1 MDLRRRPL
9 LRCFA
14 LYGEIPWLFATATLG
29 IVLVNLAQPAVQW
42 LIGEA
47 LREVETGKAVV
58 RLADGT
64 LDLSRAW
71 WWAGVLAAAGVTRG
85 VAQYLSTVLGMVLGQ
100 ALLFR
105 MRSRLFAQVQALDLA
120 WHRRHG
126 AGEVIARTTRDSDMV
141 RDALNGGWRT
151 LLELGAMVV
160 GTLALL
166 TWYHPLLAVVPALLI
181 AVACV
186 LVTRNAR
193 RMTALNRRTDHAYD
207 GMMQDLTEGVQGVR
221 VIKTFALE
229 DARVGRFAGRVAGL
243 VRTSAASAAYA
254 ARALPVPQLVVA
266 AGHAWVLMA
275 GAWLV
280 STGRLSAG
288 ELIAAMLAMQALV
301 FRIEAIGR
309 LVQIG
314 ADAQASAGR
323 IAELMD
329 ARPAV
334 SSGSRALPTGELG
347 VRIDGVHVA
356 PALHGVDLVL
366 EPGTATALI
375 GSTGSG
381 KSTLAELLP
390 RLRDPDAGRVLVG
403 GVDLR
408 EAEVGSIRRRVQVVF
423 QEGFLFSASVRENLK
438 LADPTLDDAAV
449 WAALEAC
456 DAGDFI
462 RALPKGLDAELGERG
477 VTLSGGQ
484 RQRLCLA
491 RALLA
496 RPDVLVGDDATSALD
511 AVTEGRVLDRLRTAL
526 PRATILLIAAKRS
539 TLAHVDRIA
548 LLQGG
553 RIVLA
558 GTRAELESRREFR
571 DLLGLDA

>member
-14 LYGEIPWLFATATLG
+14 LYGEMPWLFASATLA
-29 IVLVNLAQPAVQW
+29 IVLVNLAQPGVQW

-47 LREVETGKAVV
+47 LREVETGRAVV

-71 WWAGVLAAAGVTRG
+71 WWAGVLAAAGLIRG
-85 VAQYLSTVLGMVLGQ
+85 VAQYLATVLGMVMGQ

-126 AGEVIARTTRDSDMV
+126 AGEVIARTTRDSDLV

-160 GTLALL
+160 GTLSLL
-166 TWYHPLLAVVPALLI
+166 TWYHPLLAAVPALLI

-229 DARVGRFAGRVAGL
+229 EARVGRFAARVAGL
-243 VRTSAASAAYA
+243 VRTSASAAAYA

-288 ELIAAMLAMQALV
+288 ELIAGMLAMQALV

-329 ARPAV
+329 AAPAV
-334 SSGSRALPTGELG
+334 RSGTQPLPAGDLP
-347 VRIDGVHVA
+347 VRIAGVVVA
-356 PALHGVDLVL
+356 PALDGVDLEL
-366 EPGTATALI
+366 APGTATALI
-375 GSTGSG
+375 GATGSG

-390 RLRDPDAGRVLVG
+390 RLRDPDAGCILLG

-408 EAEVGSIRRRVQVVF
+408 AADTAAVRRRVQVVF
-423 QEGFLFSASVRENLK
+423 QEGFLFSDSVRANLR
-438 LADPTLDDAAV
+438 LADPTLGDEAI

-456 DAGDFI
+456 DAAGFVRD
-462 RALPKGLDAELGERG
+462 LPKGLDAELGERG

-496 RPDVLVGDDATSALD
+496 KPDVLIGDDATSALD
-511 AVTEGRVLDRLRTAL
+511 AVTEGRVLSRLREAL
-526 PRATILLIAAKRS
+526 PRAAILLIAAKRS

-548 LLQGG
+548 LLKGG
-553 RIVLA
+553 RIAAV
-558 GTRAELESRREFR
+558 GTRAELEGQRDFR